1 MASFYLVSICLIMDP
16 LSVAASV
23 VGLLVA
29 TANASQMLT
38 TLIHSVKNAPTLAEH
53 VLLEVSSISA
63 SLVQVQGYLTGA
75 KPGSQARTR
84 LVMVDQIVATLTTCV
99 MTFSKLEAILTS
111 LNLNQPQQKWARV
124 AWARQ
129 ESSLTAL
136 LERLKRSKVSLT
148 LNLTTLTW

>member
-1 MASFYLVSICLIMDP
+1 MDP

-29 TANASQMLT
+29 TAKASQVLT
-38 TLIHSVKNAPTLAEH
+38 AFIHNVKNAPTLAEH

-63 SLVQVQGYLTGA
+63 SLAQVQGYLTGT
-75 KPGSQARTR
+75 KSGSQARTR
-84 LVMVDQIVATLTTCV
+84 LLMVDQIVVTLTTCV
-99 MTFSKLEAILTS
+99 MTFSELESILMS
-111 LNLNQPQQKWARV
+111 LNVNQPQQKRARV

-136 LERLKRSKVSLT
+136 LERLKWSKVSLN
-148 LNLTTLTW
+148 LILTTLTW

>member
-1 MASFYLVSICLIMDP
+1 MDP

-29 TANASQMLT
+29 TAKASQVLT
-38 TLIHSVKNAPTLAEH
+38 TFIFSVKNAPSLAEH
-53 VLLEVSSISA
+53 VLLEVSSMSA
-63 SLVQVQGYLTGA
+63 SLAQVQGFLTGS
-75 KPGSQARTR
+75 KSGSQVRTR
-84 LVMVDQIVATLTTCV
+84 LIMVDQIVITLTACV
-99 MTFSKLEAILTS
+99 MNFSELESILTS

-136 LERLKRSKVSLT
+136 LERLKWSKVWLT
-148 LNLTTLTW
+148 LILTTLTW